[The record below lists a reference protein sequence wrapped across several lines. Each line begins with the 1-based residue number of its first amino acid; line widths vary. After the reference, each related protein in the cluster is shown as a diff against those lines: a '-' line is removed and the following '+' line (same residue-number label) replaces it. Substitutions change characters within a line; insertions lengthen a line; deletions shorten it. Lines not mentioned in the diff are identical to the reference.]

1 MAKKKKTTKKDTKK
15 KEKSQRVLR
24 SSKKKEEVD
33 SNLSDSNEDDSY
45 DSKREETKDEGVELE
60 VDDNTSNVSE
70 NNNNNNNNIP
80 IATMAT
86 FDSKLEAL
94 ITVTL
99 RYPLASP
106 QAMSLERDGITS
118 FEDFILYET
127 EDFLDL
133 KYVDPS
139 DGTKLI
145 ALSKPLC
152 KILQKCRFYC
162 LYLESIK
169 DAHALDPTDTSTS
182 VWDPAVMRAWI
193 RNDLPAFL
201 AGSTTAIPAN
211 TGISTSNFGPGIVS
225 QEKKDADALTGFN
238 RKPLDKEKYPKLKN
252 DTSDT
257 DSKGEIE
264 MMLTANADFVP
275 KVAAAFEVITMAAAA
290 TIVVTADAVAAKQ
303 LNKSMIGGSHI
314 ES

>member
-24 SSKKKEEVD
+24 SSKKKEVD

-70 NNNNNNNNIP
+70 NNNNNNNIP

-162 LYLESIK
+162 LYRWSL
-169 DAHALDPTDTSTS
+169 TTTTTTTTCTSPRS
-182 VWDPAVMRAWI
+182 
-193 RNDLPAFL
+193 
-201 AGSTTAIPAN
+201 
-211 TGISTSNFGPGIVS
+211 
-225 QEKKDADALTGFN
+225 
-238 RKPLDKEKYPKLKN
+238 
-252 DTSDT
+252 
-257 DSKGEIE
+257 
-264 MMLTANADFVP
+264 
-275 KVAAAFEVITMAAAA
+275 
-290 TIVVTADAVAAKQ
+290 
-303 LNKSMIGGSHI
+303 
-314 ES
+314 